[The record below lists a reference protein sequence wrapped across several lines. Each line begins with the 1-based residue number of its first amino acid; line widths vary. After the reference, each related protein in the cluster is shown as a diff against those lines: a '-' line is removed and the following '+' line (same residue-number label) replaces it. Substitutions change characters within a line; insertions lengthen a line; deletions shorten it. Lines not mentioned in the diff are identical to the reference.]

1 LFIRPNSSQ
10 AHTGLGYVALEKG
23 RPQLAAEHFVAAT
36 RAGNDDALIGLGDAY
51 RRLQRPRD
59 ALRAYQNYLAHN
71 PNGRQVSIARAQ
83 VERLSEEA
91 QVKKTQ

>member
-1 LFIRPNSSQ
+1 
-10 AHTGLGYVALEKG
+10 
-23 RPQLAAEHFVAAT
+23 
-36 RAGNDDALIGLGDAY
+36 
-51 RRLQRPRD
+51 LQRPRD